1 MKQVLLI
8 DGSPIFKEF
17 LSKKLTEESI
27 KVEASNGERDAFIK
41 LVSLL
46 PDLVI
51 IDLLNFSGDLMEVL
65 SKKQSNPNAK
75 SIPIILCGPK
85 IDRSN
90 LASLIKYGVIKYFTT
105 PIKFDI
111 FFETIGRVLKE
122 SFSFDTTPCVLDLH
136 LNKSIVFIEVA
147 EGLNREKIS
156 LLRFKIAELIDA
168 NNIANPKIIVMLT
181 NLDLSFV
188 DVTNLEL
195 LFDSIL
201 ANKDLKRE
209 NIKIL
214 SMNPIVQELLEG
226 HTDYKGLEVVSNLAS
241 VLTSLLDSAETADTS
256 QLITDKILSADE
268 NIAEGSIEMRF
279 SGDSGTT
286 EIDEKEIGNVIKVAI
301 IDDDAVVRQLIKNAL
316 FSVGASS
323 SLFENGS
330 DFLKSLATERY
341 NLVILD
347 IFMQGYSGFDIL
359 KFMQKNPNSPPVIVY
374 SQAIQQNVVMQALS
388 LGAKTFMLK
397 PQKPEVIARKV
408 IEILNGKS

>member
-1 MKQVLLI
+1 M
-8 DGSPIFKEF
+8 
-17 LSKKLTEESI
+17 
-27 KVEASNGERDAFIK
+27 
-41 LVSLL
+41 
-46 PDLVI
+46 
-51 IDLLNFSGDLMEVL
+51 
-65 SKKQSNPNAK
+65 
-75 SIPIILCGPK
+75 
-85 IDRSN
+85 
-90 LASLIKYGVIKYFTT
+90 
-105 PIKFDI
+105 
-111 FFETIGRVLKE
+111 
-122 SFSFDTTPCVLDLH
+122 
-136 LNKSIVFIEVA
+136 
-147 EGLNREKIS
+147 
-156 LLRFKIAELIDA
+156 
-168 NNIANPKIIVMLT
+168 
-181 NLDLSFV
+181 
-188 DVTNLEL
+188 
-195 LFDSIL
+195 
-201 ANKDLKRE
+201 
-209 NIKIL
+209 
-214 SMNPIVQELLEG
+214 
-226 HTDYKGLEVVSNLAS
+226 
-241 VLTSLLDSAETADTS
+241 TSLLDSAETADTS

-397 PQKPEVIARKV
+397 PQKPEAIARKV